1 VAVADDTGVRATI
14 AKAVQWEPARNTV
27 KYGVHAAARAR
38 GKVLEA
44 RGKVPAV
51 ANIYAGSCPK
61 SGSQWAKALFD
72 HPIVRSHT
80 ELITLPQLG
89 YWLKPL
95 KVFPA
100 GTFVPG
106 MYVSY
111 DQYRQMPKPFGHR
124 MVYVFRDPRDIVV
137 SAYGSV
143 ETHRTVL
150 DAREIRSSLDGKS
163 MDEAMLWLIGNGE
176 GHLRDM
182 ATWVGVEEKDESV
195 KSWRL
200 EDIQADPA
208 TAVSGMLAH
217 CGVNL
222 STSEL
227 DTVLAETS
235 REALQRK
242 DLADRETGAES
253 HYRVNRRSYRDAF
266 KPEHYQ
272 ALEKV
277 VPGLIEQ
284 LGYAPSEY

>member
-1 VAVADDTGVRATI
+1 VADEAGVRGTI
-14 AKAVQWEPARNTV
+14 VKAVQWEPARNAV

-38 GKVLEA
+38 GKMLEA
-44 RGKVPAV
+44 RGKVPEV

-72 HPIVRSHT
+72 HPVVRSHT
-80 ELITLPQLG
+80 ALLTLPQLG

-95 KVFPA
+95 KAFPA

-111 DQYRQMPKPFGHR
+111 DQYRRMPKPFGHR

-150 DAREIRSSLDGKS
+150 DAREIRSALDGKS
-163 MDEAMLWLIGNGE
+163 MEESMLWLIGNGE

-182 ATWVGVEEKDESV
+182 ATWVGVEEKDQSV
-195 KSWRL
+195 KTWRL
-200 EDIQADPA
+200 EDIQADPP
-208 TAVSGMLAH
+208 TAVAGMLAH

-222 STSEL
+222 SASEL
-227 DTVLAETS
+227 NTVLAETS

-242 DLADRETGAES
+242 DLADREAGAES